1 MRGAIRRTVMNVTI
15 FHNPRC
21 SKSNQTLKLLRDRG
35 IEPDII
41 EYLSAPPSAE
51 QLKEILDLL
60 AMPPRDLMRKR
71 ESPFNDLG
79 LADASLDRNILV
91 QAMADNPILIQRP
104 IVLSNG
110 KAAIGRPPE
119 NILNIL

>member
-1 MRGAIRRTVMNVTI
+1 MNVTI

-21 SKSNQTLKLLRDRG
+21 SKSNQTLKLLRNRG

-60 AMPPRDLMRKR
+60 AMHPRDLMRKG

-79 LADASLDRNILV
+79 LADASLDRNILI

-119 NILNIL
+119 NILGIL

>member
-35 IEPDII
+35 IQPDII

-60 AMPPRDLMRKR
+60 AMHPRDLMRKI

-79 LADASLDRNILV
+79 LDDANVDRDTLIN
-91 QAMADNPILIQRP
+91 AMIDNPILIQRP

-110 KAAIGRPPE
+110 KAAIGRPPK

>member
-1 MRGAIRRTVMNVTI
+1 MRSAIRRTVMNVTI

-60 AMPPRDLMRKR
+60 AMHPRDLMRKR

-104 IVLSNG
+104 IVLSKG
-110 KAAIGRPPE
+110 KAALGRPPE

>member
-21 SKSNQTLKLLRDRG
+21 SKSNQTLKLLRNRG

-60 AMPPRDLMRKR
+60 AMHPRDLMRKG

-79 LADASLDRNILV
+79 LADASLDRNILI

-119 NILNIL
+119 NILGIL

>member
-1 MRGAIRRTVMNVTI
+1 MNVTI

-35 IEPDII
+35 IQPDII
-41 EYLSAPPSAE
+41 EYLSTPPSAE

-60 AMPPRDLMRKR
+60 AMHPRDLMRKR

-79 LADASLDRNILV
+79 LDDANVDRDTLIN
-91 QAMADNPILIQRP
+91 AMIDNPILIQRP

-110 KAAIGRPPE
+110 KAAIGRPPK